1 LRKLRVLLYGDVDLN
16 IMDGSAVWLTSLAN
30 VLNKDENI
38 NIDVLLKAPN
48 VKKRISDSIQNLNR
62 VNVID
67 TFTRFKDRPFD
78 NRNRMNVN
86 EALKLIEELDSSNGY
101 DCIIIRGINIVTQMH
116 NSNLKNKTIPY
127 VTDFTHDKSKIEN
140 SEIELLKSFYNDFPY
155 MFVQTEQMKNT
166 LSEMISVAGDKFK
179 LISPMIPDYVTIPK
193 FRNQNNSLIYAG
205 KFAEE
210 WNTEEILDSFKGIQE
225 LDPTITLNIAG
236 DKFQGNLIQNK
247 DNIIERFKTQ
257 SGVNW
262 VGGVSRDI
270 VQELLTES
278 DVGVAWRSIEI
289 DNDNS
294 VELST
299 KLLEYGR
306 AGKPILLRR
315 TKIHEEVLGAN
326 YPLFVNTEEEFMEK
340 AIKVLYDRNL
350 YRTAAKIVFQACKRY
365 TFSEIY
371 QTIKPLLWSFHKGK
385 TNILFAGHD
394 LKFLRHTIE
403 FFERSESF
411 NVKIDQWKG
420 HNTHDVDTSKQLR
433 DWADIVFC
441 EWGLG
446 NAVWYSK
453 NKKEGQKLIVRM
465 HLQERET
472 EHPNNFNM
480 EKIDRIIAISPYIYE
495 EFSRVCKIPRE
506 KMTMIY
512 NMIDTQKLDL
522 PKGNLNE
529 VKYNLGICGVLPS
542 RKRLDKA
549 ITIFEKLWEKDKR
562 YKLFIKSRLPKDL
575 PWLKNR
581 TDEMEFYDEVFEKI
595 ENSPWAKNVIFDQH
609 GSDMQDWFR
618 KIGYVLSTSDFE
630 SFHLAPMEGMS
641 SGSLPVVLHW
651 PGAETIY
658 SEEFLFKGEEQAVK
672 FILENKK
679 FIGDKSIKEYPKK
692 NFDIKVINEKIHNLI
707 VETL

>member
-1 LRKLRVLLYGDVDLN
+1 MRKLKVLLYGDVDLN

-30 VLNKDENI
+30 VLDKDENV
-38 NIDVLLKAPN
+38 NTDVLLKAPN
-48 VKKRISDSIQNLNR
+48 VKKRLTNSIQNLKR
-62 VNVID
+62 VNIID
-67 TFTRFKDRPFD
+67 TFTRFHDRSFET
-78 NRNRMNVN
+78 RNRINVN
-86 EALKLIEELDSSNGY
+86 EAVRLIEELDSLNGY
-101 DCIIIRGINIVTQMH
+101 DCIIIRGINLVTQMV
-116 NSNLKNKTIPY
+116 NSDLKSKTIPY
-127 VTDFTHDKSKIEN
+127 VTDFTHDKNKILS
-140 SEIELLKSFYNDFPY
+140 SEIELLKRFYTDFPN
-155 MFVQTEQMKNT
+155 MFVQTKQMKMT
-166 LSEMISVAGDKFK
+166 LTELLSVDGDKFK
-179 LISPMIPDYVTIPK
+179 IISPMIPDYETVPR

-210 WNTEEILDSFKGIQE
+210 WYTEEILDSFKDIQK
-225 LDPTITLNIAG
+225 LDSTITLNIAG
-236 DKFQGNLIQNK
+236 DKFQGNLVQNK
-247 DNIIERFKTQ
+247 EKIIERFKTQ
-257 SGVNW
+257 PGVNW
-262 VGGVSRDI
+262 VGGISRDL
-270 VQELLTES
+270 VQDLLTGS
-278 DVGVAWRSIEI
+278 DVGVAWRSIEV

-315 TKIHEEVLGAN
+315 TKIHEEVLGTD
-326 YPLFVNTEEEFMEK
+326 YPLFVDTKEEFKEK

-350 YRTAAKIVFQACKRY
+350 YRTAAKIVFEACKRY

-371 QTIKPLLWSFHKGK
+371 QTVKPLLWSFYKGK

-403 FFERSESF
+403 FFKGTDSF
-411 NVKIDQWKG
+411 DVKIDQWKG
-420 HNTHDVDTSKQLR
+420 HSTHDVELSNQLR

-446 NAVWYSK
+446 NAVWYSN

-472 EHPNNFNM
+472 EHPNNFNL

-495 EFSRVCKIPRE
+495 EFSRVCNIPRD

-512 NMIDTQKLDL
+512 NMIDTQNLDL
-522 PKGNLNE
+522 PKENLNE
-529 VKYNLGICGVLPS
+529 VNYNLGICGVLPS

-581 TDEMEFYDEVFEKI
+581 PDEMEFYDEIFEKI
-595 ENSPWAKNVIFDQH
+595 ETSPWAKNVIFDQH

-630 SFHLAPMEGMS
+630 SFHLAPMEGMA
-641 SGSLPVVLHW
+641 SGSIPVVLHW

-658 SEEFLFKGEEQAVK
+658 SKEFLFKTEDHAVK
-672 FILENKK
+672 FIHENKK
-679 FIGDKSIKEYPKK
+679 LIGDKSIKKYPKE
-692 NFDIKVINEKIHNLI
+692 NFDIRVINEKIHNLI
-707 VETL
+707 VKTL